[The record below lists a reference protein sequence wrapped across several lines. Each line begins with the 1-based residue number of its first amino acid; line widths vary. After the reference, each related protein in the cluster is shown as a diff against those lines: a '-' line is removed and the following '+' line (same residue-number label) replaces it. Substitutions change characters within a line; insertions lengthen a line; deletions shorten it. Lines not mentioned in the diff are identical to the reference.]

1 MGIAPPFSFAA
12 TLWRRA
18 EPESAEGGSS
28 CAHTSPWTGVEK
40 RVGWTSIGIGES
52 KMRVA
57 GERTV
62 FCLMAMVATLTG
74 AYAGGACAAQK
85 TDQRTGQP
93 AAKHP
98 STSEPA
104 KMSFQLRPESLRP
117 LDPVRMDPADLIGFA
132 ARDIAAPEAELEGG
146 FALSPAAVAGDAR
159 LLDADRYY
167 DGAGPVSWRS
177 NAFTRQ
183 AQTGGPI
190 DSVRVSMAAV
200 TKTGA
205 VAPLTLVRPHGD
217 GDGAYDVQDVDVTV
231 TRGWPSAVSLKG
243 RRFALDVTP
252 HAGVGFSGAGGSAEA
267 GATVRLGKK
276 KNMGDRVNDALGVRE
291 GDEAFGTRGRWYI
304 FAAASGRAVG
314 LNMLRG
320 QNGDWSR
327 AGLTQDAAS
336 RLIGDSQ
343 AGVAWRKGAMQASLG
358 YIHREIRA
366 KEGIMGLA
374 TQKDDVVALSFSL
387 KPHW

>member
-1 MGIAPPFSFAA
+1 
-12 TLWRRA
+12 
-18 EPESAEGGSS
+18 
-28 CAHTSPWTGVEK
+28 
-40 RVGWTSIGIGES
+40 
-52 KMRVA
+52 MRTA

-62 FCLMAMVATLTG
+62 FCLMAMLVAV
-74 AYAGGACAAQK
+74 AAGHATSACAAQK
-85 TDQRTGQP
+85 AGKSAKAVDK
-93 AAKHP
+93 AAPVADK
-98 STSEPA
+98 SSA
-104 KMSFQLRPESLRP
+104 QVSFKVRPEIARP
-117 LDPVRMDPADLIGFA
+117 LDLSSSTTGFT
-132 ARDIAAPEAELEGG
+132 ARDVARAEGELEGG
-146 FALSPAAVAGDAR
+146 FALSSAAAVAGDVR
-159 LLDADRYY
+159 ILDTDRYY
-167 DGAGPVSWRS
+167 DGAGPVTWRS

-183 AQTGGPI
+183 AQAGGPI
-190 DSVRVSMAAV
+190 DSVRVSMAGVA
-200 TKTGA
+200 KTA
-205 VAPLTLVRPHGD
+205 AIAPLTLVRPD
-217 GDGAYDVQDVDVTV
+217 ADAYELRDVDVTV
-231 TRGWPSAVSLKG
+231 TRGWPAAVSLQG
-243 RRFALDVTP
+243 RKFALDVTP

-291 GDEAFGTRGRWYI
+291 GDEAFGDRGRWYI

-320 QNGDWSR
+320 QNGDWTR
-327 AGLTQDAAS
+327 AGLSQDVTS

-343 AGVAWRKGAMQASLG
+343 AGVAWRRGAMQASLG